1 MASARIGPKNV
12 VAFRSASSEFHGKSK
27 EENIEAMVNEIREA
41 AGDTRPAFIEAW
53 VLNWDWRMDM
63 LKEVERRLGSDFVCV
78 RPDVLVQLRQKQAK

>member
-1 MASARIGPKNV
+1 
-12 VAFRSASSEFHGKSK
+12 
-27 EENIEAMVNEIREA
+27 MVNEIREA